1 MSTLEDAAGVRR
13 YLTEDVVAC
22 LDAPILEARGLPNAA
37 FVSDDFFALERRT
50 LFARSWV
57 FAGRAG
63 DLAAA
68 GDLRPVEVAG
78 RAVLLV
84 RGRDGAIRAFHN
96 VCPHRGA
103 RLVGEPA
110 NGRAMMTCPY
120 HAWTFALDGTLKSR
134 PHFHRPDCHDQEGD
148 ANVALFPVRTAT
160 WHDWV
165 FVNLDGKAEP
175 FEDFIAPVA
184 AWFDGFDLSAVRC
197 ASHRAWEFDCNWKL
211 AVENYCD
218 FYHIFVVHPALH
230 QVMTKDARKAMLAM
244 GRHLMNEYWF
254 EAENRG
260 GLGDKSGFGMP
271 LFPELSAANQNRT
284 CYSAVFPNIAIN
296 VYPTNAQFVLFEP
309 LSAGRTRMHMWFYY
323 VGEAAS
329 DPAHAALRDTVVE
342 EWHKLNMEDE
352 SICRAIQAGRHSDA
366 YDGGRLAPYWDT
378 GTLHFHKQIAQVM
391 TAA

>member
-1 MSTLEDAAGVRR
+1 MSGALTGIGVERFLDREVMAALARPLEQ
-13 YLTEDVVAC
+13 
-22 LDAPILEARGLPNAA
+22 ARGLPSAA
-37 FVSDDFFALERRT
+37 FTDEAFLALERRL
-50 LFARSWV
+50 LFSRTWV

-63 DLAAA
+63 DLAKP
-68 GDLRPVEVAG
+68 GDVRPVEVAG
-78 RAVLLV
+78 RPLLLV
-84 RGRDGAIRAFHN
+84 RGREGDIRAFHN

-103 RLVGEPA
+103 RLVGEA
-110 NGRAMMTCPY
+110 QDGRTMLTCPY
-120 HAWTFALDGTLKSR
+120 HAWTYTLDGRLKAR
-134 PHFHRPDCHDQEGD
+134 PHFHRPDCHDQAGD
-148 ANVALFPVRTAT
+148 DNVTLFPVRCVT
-160 WHDWV
+160 WHDWI

-175 FEDFIAPVA
+175 FEDFIAPVS

-218 FYHIFVVHPALH
+218 FYHVFLVHPALH
-230 QVMTKDARKAMLAM
+230 QVMAKEARKAMLTM

-254 EAENRG
+254 EADNRG

-284 CYSAVFPNIAIN
+284 CYSVVFPNIAIN
-296 VYPTNAQFVLFEP
+296 VYPTNAQFVHFEP

-323 VGEAAS
+323 VGDAAS
-329 DPAHAALRDTVVE
+329 DPAHASLRDTVVE

-352 SICRAIQAGRHSDA
+352 GICRAIQAGRHCDA

-378 GTLHFHKQIAQVM
+378 GTLHFHRQIAQVM